1 MMRWGSIIFSVPVI
15 LLLSLYAWELSIV
28 TECIDQGLSY
38 DFSLEECVT
47 GAQNIQTPYYARHTL
62 FVNMMLLMSVIGSA
76 MMTAGMIQRGMQ
88 RD

>member
-38 DFSLEECVT
+38 DFSLEKCVA

>member
-38 DFSLEECVT
+38 DFSLEKCVP